1 MDAEDRAILER
12 LCVALE
18 RIADHFAPI
27 AGTRERKAA
36 VLGKA
41 TYSREER
48 GAKEVRATLR
58 GEKPQSPGRTAPPA
72 EG

>member
-12 LCVALE
+12 IARALE
-18 RIADHFAPI
+18 RLADQFAPI
-27 AGTRERKAA
+27 EGARERKPA

-48 GAKEVRATLR
+48 DRQEVRATLR
-58 GEKPQSPGRTAPPA
+58 GEKPKPQG
-72 EG
+72 